1 MVYQRRLLFDSLVN
15 QTMWWGVPVW
25 IISHKATRII
35 PYNVTQQCHG
45 GGGGLHWKS
54 RVQEYSSYT
63 QRDSPT
69 VKKFSLVDTF
79 SIAYSDN
86 AGHTNN
92 WCRLTVIL
100 WIKKTQKHKQRSHD
114 KQFSSNKPIQSLP
127 DHGKSSTNTSY
138 TVSTKPGS
146 WLTALH
152 LPDSHVRCSGIRKDG
167 GDHTGLPV

>member
-1 MVYQRRLLFDSLVN
+1 MVYQSRLLFDSLVN

-79 SIAYSDN
+79 NIAYSDN

-100 WIKKTQKHKQRSHD
+100 WIKKTQKHMINNFHRIN
-114 KQFSSNKPIQSLP
+114 QFSPYLTMVKVPPIHHTQSVLNQEVDLP
-127 DHGKSSTNTSY
+127 RYIFLIHTYDVLVSGKM
-138 TVSTKPGS
+138 
-146 WLTALH
+146 A
-152 LPDSHVRCSGIRKDG
+152 GIIQVY
-167 GDHTGLPV
+167 LYNLF

>member
-1 MVYQRRLLFDSLVN
+1 MVYQSRLLFDSLVN

-45 GGGGLHWKS
+45 GGGLHWKS

-79 SIAYSDN
+79 NIAYSDN

-100 WIKKTQKHKQRSHD
+100 WIKKTQKHMINNFHRIN
-114 KQFSSNKPIQSLP
+114 QFSPYLTMVKVPPIHHTQSVLNQEVDLP
-127 DHGKSSTNTSY
+127 RYIFLIHTYDVLVSGKM
-138 TVSTKPGS
+138 
-146 WLTALH
+146 A
-152 LPDSHVRCSGIRKDG
+152 GIIQVY
-167 GDHTGLPV
+167 LYNLF

>member
-45 GGGGLHWKS
+45 GGGLHWKS

-79 SIAYSDN
+79 NIAYSDN

-100 WIKKTQKHKQRSHD
+100 WIKKTQKHMINNFYRIN
-114 KQFSSNKPIQSLP
+114 QFSPYLTMVKVPPIHHTQSVLNQEVDLP
-127 DHGKSSTNTSY
+127 RYIFLIHTYDVLVSGKM
-138 TVSTKPGS
+138 
-146 WLTALH
+146 A
-152 LPDSHVRCSGIRKDG
+152 GIIQVY
-167 GDHTGLPV
+167 LYNLF

>member
-79 SIAYSDN
+79 NIAYSDN

-100 WIKKTQKHKQRSHD
+100 WIKKTQKHMINNFHRIN
-114 KQFSSNKPIQSLP
+114 QFSPYLTMVKVPPIHHTQSVLNQEVDLP
-127 DHGKSSTNTSY
+127 RYIFLIHTYDVLVSGKM
-138 TVSTKPGS
+138 
-146 WLTALH
+146 A
-152 LPDSHVRCSGIRKDG
+152 GIIQVY
-167 GDHTGLPV
+167 LYNLF